1 MEEKTSL
8 NVVLKEKMDRYN
20 SNLAD
25 FVAPSELTVTITL
38 SEYRELVG
46 KAAVLN
52 ASIEKE
58 KSARYEAEKTANTLR
73 EENARLKAEL
83 YEATKEKAADE
94 KGDK

>member
-1 MEEKTSL
+1 MDEKTSL
-8 NVVLKEKMDRYN
+8 DIVLKEKMDKYN
-20 SNLAD
+20 SNLND
-25 FVAPSELTVTITL
+25 YVAPSELTVTITL

-58 KSARYEAEKTANTLR
+58 KSARYEAEKTATALK

-83 YEATKEKAADE
+83 YEATKEKVAEE
-94 KGDK
+94 KGDN